1 MIVRI
6 IQGSIEPANEKG
18 TQYEEKYEGPYGA
31 LIVLV
36 VVVLPAATIV
46 LAVVV
51 VVSLRSSFT
60 FSLCLSCLGSFCHG
74 VILLTGAL
82 GFGAWVLDP

>member
-36 VVVLPAATIV
+36 VVVLAVAATV
-46 LAVVV
+46 LADVTVPAV
-51 VVSLRSSFT
+51 ATV
-60 FSLCLSCLGSFCHG
+60 LGHEVYTRNMEKKKHSQR
-74 VILLTGAL
+74 AL
-82 GFGAWVLDP
+82 

>member
-36 VVVLPAATIV
+36 VVVLAVAATV
-46 LAVVV
+46 LADVTVLAGATV
-51 VVSLRSSFT
+51 LGHEVYTRNVESSQ
-60 FSLCLSCLGSFCHG
+60 L
-74 VILLTGAL
+74 AL
-82 GFGAWVLDP
+82 YL